1 LPCTSG
7 YAPRQRGE
15 TKGSTVRIWKS
26 VRAELN
32 GAWRSVRYDLMRRSD
47 PSRRDTDVLYPEY
60 DAYTRAPRRGFAVA
74 GMGLVVA
81 TGVAGTYFAVSGG
94 LGSLLSTN
102 TEPVPP
108 AAGTVPSTAPA
119 TSPGADGT
127 GRTLASHSTAPARHP
142 SSAPPVPVTP
152 PTEVIAVPSC
162 RCPVPPVPTPNSP
175 SPTPVPSPSPSVTP
189 S

>member
-1 LPCTSG
+1 DELVYPGDRQAQLVGDVRQGHPLGRLDELAGHGDRFGHPTNLPCTSG

-94 LGSLLSTN
+94 LGSLLSTSP
-102 TEPVPP
+102 EPVPP
-108 AAGTVPSTAPA
+108 ALG
-119 TSPGADGT
+119 
-127 GRTLASHSTAPARHP
+127 
-142 SSAPPVPVTP
+142 
-152 PTEVIAVPSC
+152 
-162 RCPVPPVPTPNSP
+162 
-175 SPTPVPSPSPSVTP
+175 
-189 S
+189 